1 MDKLLAMTTFV
12 RIVDKGSLTA
22 AAEALDK
29 SLPSVVR
36 TLAALEK
43 TLDVQLLNRTTR
55 RIALTDEGRQYL
67 ERCRQILTDIED
79 AELALSTQRSE
90 PSGHINVTAPVMF
103 GKMHIAPVLTSFLQR
118 YDRVSVDLLL
128 LDRVVNLVEEGIDVA
143 FRIGHLGD
151 SSLIAKSVG
160 QIRRVVCASPEY
172 LTKAGQIK
180 RPEDISNGDCVRFT
194 GLTPGS
200 TWQFLDNGK
209 PLSVQIEG
217 AFGCNQAPAAIDAC
231 AAGLGVGMFLSYQ
244 IEPLVKQG
252 KLKIL
257 LPDFEEPPM
266 PVSLVFSHSK
276 LMSTRVRVFVD
287 WMSETLRNTRLPEN
301 ESTSERNPF

>member
-29 SLPSVVR
+29 SLSSVVR

-67 ERCRQILTDIED
+67 NRCRQILADVED
-79 AELALSTQRSE
+79 AEQALSAQRRE
-90 PSGHINVTAPVMF
+90 PSGHINVTAPVML
-103 GKMHIAPVLTSFLQR
+103 GKMHIAPAITSFLQR

-128 LDRVVNLVEEGIDVA
+128 LDRVVNLLEEGIDVA

-151 SSLIAKSVG
+151 SSLVAKSVG

-172 LTKAGQIK
+172 LKKTGQIK
-180 RPEDISNGDCVRFT
+180 RPEEISNRDCVRFT
-194 GLTPGS
+194 GLTQGL
-200 TWQFLDNGK
+200 TWQFFENGK
-209 PLSVQIEG
+209 PLSVQIKG

-231 AAGLGVGMFLSYQ
+231 VAGLGIGMFLSYQ
-244 IEPLVKQG
+244 IEPLVKKG

-257 LPDFEEPPM
+257 LSDFEEPPM
-266 PVSLVFSHSK
+266 PVSLVFSHTK

-287 WMSETLRNTRLPEN
+287 WMSETLRD
-301 ESTSERNPF
+301 SK

>member
-1 MDKLLAMTTFV
+1 MDKLLAMATYV
-12 RIVDKGSLTA
+12 QIVDKGSLTA

-43 TLDVQLLNRTTR
+43 SLDVQLLNRTTR

-67 ERCRQILTDIED
+67 DRCRQILTNIDD
-79 AELALSTQRSE
+79 AELELSAQQSE

-103 GKMHIAPVLTSFLQR
+103 GKMHVSPAITSFLQR

-172 LTKAGQIK
+172 LKKAGKIK
-180 RPEDISNGDCVRFT
+180 RPEEISNRDCVRFT
-194 GLTPGS
+194 GLTSGS
-200 TWQFLDNGK
+200 TWQFIDNGK
-209 PLSVQIEG
+209 PLSVQIKG

-231 AAGLGVGMFLSYQ
+231 AAGLGIGMFLSYQ
-244 IEPLVKQG
+244 IEPLVKKG

-266 PVSLVFSHSK
+266 PVSLVFSHTK
-276 LMSTRVRVFVD
+276 LMSTRKRVFVD
-287 WMSETLRNTRLPEN
+287 WMSEVLGQ
-301 ESTSERNPF
+301 SK